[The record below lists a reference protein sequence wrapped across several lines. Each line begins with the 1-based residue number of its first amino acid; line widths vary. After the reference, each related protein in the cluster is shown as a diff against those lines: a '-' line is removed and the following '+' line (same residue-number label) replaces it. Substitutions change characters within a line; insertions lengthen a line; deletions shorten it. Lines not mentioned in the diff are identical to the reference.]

1 MEIIGNVCIWF
12 EIKSPIYSK
21 RYVLDKTTS
30 ILMYD

>member
-12 EIKSPIYSK
+12 KIKSPIYSK
-21 RYVLDKTTS
+21 RYVLDKT